1 MASTEAPD
9 RREQI
14 VQAALE
20 LVQEGGLD
28 TLSVR
33 AVAGRAGIGA
43 STLRHYFPRQR
54 DLNVAVASRLMSVQL
69 DDSRIHDPNVV
80 PAERL
85 LECLSQFLAGDDDRT
100 HLVAWLDLLHGAV
113 MQGEDSLRGQI
124 LAGFGAAGRGRVV
137 AWLEQLASEG
147 HLDPAEVERGAVALL
162 VRLDGLGLAML
173 DPSTPVDRAE
183 AERMLADDVDRLLAS

>member
-1 MASTEAPD
+1 MMSTETTD

-14 VQAALE
+14 VQAAVA
-20 LVQEGGLD
+20 LVREGGLD
-28 TLSVR
+28 VLSVR
-33 AVAGRAGIGA
+33 AVAARAGIGA

-54 DLNVAVASRLMSVQL
+54 DLNVAVAARLMSVQI
-69 DDSRIHDPNVV
+69 DDRRIHDRHVD

-85 LECLSQFLAGDDDRT
+85 LECLSQFLAEDDDRA

-113 MQGEDSLRGQI
+113 TQREDSLRGQV
-124 LAGFGAAGRGRVV
+124 LAGFGAAGDERVT

-147 HLDPAEVERGAVALL
+147 HLDAAEVERGALGLL

-173 DPSTPVDRAE
+173 DPSLPVDRAE
-183 AERMLADDVDRLLAS
+183 AERMLAEDVERLLAP